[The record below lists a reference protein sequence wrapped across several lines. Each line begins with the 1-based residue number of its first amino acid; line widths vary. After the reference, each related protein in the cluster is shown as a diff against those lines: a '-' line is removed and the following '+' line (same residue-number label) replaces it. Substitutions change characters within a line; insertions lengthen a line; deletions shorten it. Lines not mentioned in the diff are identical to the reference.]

1 VDSAKLNDWL
11 QEVVNE
17 PTAEIDDEEKNR

>member
-17 PTAEIDDEEKNR
+17 LTAEIDDEEKNR